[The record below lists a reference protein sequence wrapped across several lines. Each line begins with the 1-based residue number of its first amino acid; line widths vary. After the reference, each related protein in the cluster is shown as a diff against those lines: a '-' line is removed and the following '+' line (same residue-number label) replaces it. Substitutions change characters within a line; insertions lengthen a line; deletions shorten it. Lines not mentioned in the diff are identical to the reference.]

1 MPGSHNAVLVFCSII
16 LSVVFIIIYFVR
28 ILFSIFLHALFYG
41 ICKVSLFHILIL
53 ELHLLCTVKLIGQTV
68 YRIPPNSEYY
78 CLERQDSIE
87 NTCEWSFK

>member
-1 MPGSHNAVLVFCSII
+1 MQCFMGYVK
-16 LSVVFIIIYFVR
+16 SVY
-28 ILFSIFLHALFYG
+28 SN
-41 ICKVSLFHILIL
+41 ILIL